1 MDRSGGIAFSHIGIG
16 LPPVAYPGN
25 DAGRPDLQALGL
37 SDQVGIDIYLP
48 LPFGLDSLCDAIGRR
63 GFVIKQRDLIVINE
77 L

>member
-1 MDRSGGIAFSHIGIG
+1 MDRSGRIAFSHIGIG

-37 SDQVGIDIYLP
+37 SDQVGIGVYLTLP
-48 LPFGLDSLCDAIGRR
+48 LRLDPLCDAIGGS
-63 GFVIKQRDLIVINE
+63 GFVIKQRDLIVLNE